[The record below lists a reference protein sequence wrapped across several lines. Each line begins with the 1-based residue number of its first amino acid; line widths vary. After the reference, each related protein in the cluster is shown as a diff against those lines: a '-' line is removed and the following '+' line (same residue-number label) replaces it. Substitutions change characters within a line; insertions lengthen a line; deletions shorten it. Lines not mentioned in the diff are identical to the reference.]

1 MNPNS
6 RGNYPPGYGP
16 PNPNPNPYAN
26 PYAYQNAPV
35 YDYSS
40 GQYYYPQPQPW
51 PTPNPNGG
59 WQPQG
64 YQQPYSTPN
73 PNGSWQLQGPQPL
86 NRDQQRAAARK
97 VVLQCGNCSR
107 IGHELKRCVGPVNA
121 FGVIDGCPM
130 CNTTDHV
137 LFECVKAW
145 KSDGNQRHLLML
157 GRNQKAML
165 SWPTELTE
173 HSVWQALSANTRPKI
188 WTPSFALQYQLENPH
203 YWRDYVYA
211 RTWQED
217 PPIAEDPAWGNP
229 SLVIHLKDRS
239 ERGLTRNAS
248 GLGRRPQSQL
258 PPPSAKYFPPPMM
271 PQFPS
276 YASYPPPPPP
286 SQPPRSAPASSP
298 DTITLAGLE
307 SSLTK
312 FAQNLMNLAPA
323 GGNNGRGRKK
333 LAIKGASNAKVKDR
347 SQSPKGQTETETHRE
362 RLPLRTSGVKLA
374 DRMSYPKLDSSRV
387 KADNDGDISDDDVE
401 PLSKVENVLS
411 NFDNAPGDAA
421 SAAKAAR
428 KTILNRKNRA
438 KAKARRD
445 AAKAKDRS
453 QSPEAQ
459 IKTETYRERSPLRTP
474 YIKLEKL
481 EDPMSYPELKP
492 SWAKADNDV
501 EPKGQ

>member
-16 PNPNPNPYAN
+16 PNPNPYTN
-26 PYAYQNAPV
+26 QNAPV

-64 YQQPYSTPN
+64 YQQTWPTPN
-73 PNGSWQLQGPQPL
+73 PNGAWQPQGPQPL

-130 CNTTDHV
+130 CNTKDHV

-145 KSDGNQRHLLML
+145 KSEGNQRHLLML
-157 GRNQKAML
+157 GRNQKAMI

-173 HSVWQALSANTRPKI
+173 HPVWQAISAETRPKI

-203 YWRDYVYA
+203 YWRDYIYA

-217 PPIAEDPAWGNP
+217 PPLAEDPAWGNP

-248 GLGRRPQSQL
+248 GFGRRPQSQL
-258 PPPSAKYFPPPMM
+258 PPPSAQYFPPPMM
-271 PQFPS
+271 PQFSS
-276 YASYPPPPPP
+276 YASFPPPPPP
-286 SQPPRSAPASSP
+286 PPPPPQLLPLPPRSAPASSSP
-298 DTITLAGLE
+298 DTFTLAGLE
-307 SSLTK
+307 RFTK
-312 FAQNLMNLAPA
+312 IAQNLMNLAPA

-333 LAIKGASNAKVKDR
+333 FAIKAASNAKVKDQ
-347 SQSPKGQTETETHRE
+347 SQSPKGRTAIETYRE
-362 RLPLRTSGVKLA
+362 RSPLRTSNVKSA
-374 DRMSYPKLDSSRV
+374 DRMSDSGLKSSWV
-387 KADNDGDISDDDVE
+387 KADDDGDVSNDDVE
-401 PLSKVENVLS
+401 PVLKVEDVPS
-411 NFDNAPGDAA
+411 NFDNAPEDAA
-421 SAAKAAR
+421 STAKAAR

-438 KAKARRD
+438 T
-445 AAKAKDRS
+445 AKAKRHAAKVKDRS
-453 QSPEAQ
+453 RSPKAQ
-459 IKTETYRERSPLRTP
+459 TETETYRERSPLHTP
-474 YIKLEKL
+474 HIKL
-481 EDPMSYPELKP
+481 EDPMS
-492 SWAKADNDV
+492 
-501 EPKGQ
+501 